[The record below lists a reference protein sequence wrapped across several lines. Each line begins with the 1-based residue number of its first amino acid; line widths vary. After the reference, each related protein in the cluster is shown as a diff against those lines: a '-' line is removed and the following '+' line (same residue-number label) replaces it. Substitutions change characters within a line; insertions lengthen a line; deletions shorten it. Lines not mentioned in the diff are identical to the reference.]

1 MAAYVVL
8 AATVSLF
15 KLLTLRS
22 YKSTDFDVHRNWLA
36 ITHSLPVRRWYF
48 EDTSQWT
55 LDYPPFFA
63 WFEYALSQFAGW
75 FDKEMLKVENVNY
88 RSPAT
93 ILFQQLTV
101 ILTDF
106 VYIYAVKEIYQYFRS
121 IQAKTADLE
130 NIFQS
135 SSLVQAV
142 ILLTNFGLFIVDH
155 IHFQYNGFL
164 FGILLLSIVRMY
176 QDRHMSA
183 AFWFA
188 LLLNLKHLYLYVAP
202 AYFVY
207 LLRCYVFQ
215 NKSDGSID
223 WQSLSI
229 MRLLGLGGTV
239 ISVFTLSLGPFIMLG
254 QIPQLVTRLFPFKR
268 GLCHAYWAPNF
279 WALYN
284 VADKMASVAGT
295 RLGFVPPGNQTV
307 SMTGGLVR
315 EFDHTFLPSV
325 SPLATLVLSGLSMM
339 PSLLMLWA
347 RPRGPQSFVRA
358 LILCGFGSFMFGWH
372 VHEKAIL
379 MIIIPMGL
387 LILERKTD
395 ASLFLVM
402 STVGHYS
409 LFPLLFT
416 QCETPIKIGLL
427 LLTTI
432 YAFSSFS
439 NMYKASGGPTR
450 LPLLS
455 FIETL
460 YLLGL
465 LPLEV
470 YTSLVHPLIGLSQPL
485 PFLPLLLTS
494 VYTSV
499 GVTYCWF
506 RFYLNTYMEQEMSRS
521 SKLEKID

>member
-1 MAAYVVL
+1 M
-8 AATVSLF
+8 S
-15 KLLTLRS
+15 
-22 YKSTDFDVHRNWLA
+22 RNGQ
-36 ITHSLPVRRWYF
+36 
-48 EDTSQWT
+48 DTSQWT

-135 SSLVQAV
+135 SSLVQA
-142 ILLTNFGLFIVDH
+142 
-155 IHFQYNGFL
+155 
-164 FGILLLSIVRMY
+164 
-176 QDRHMSA
+176 DRHMSA

-239 ISVFTLSLGPFIMLG
+239 ISVFTLSLGPFIML
-254 QIPQLVTRLFPFKR
+254 R